1 MHRPTVGLIA
11 LVLLAGGAS
20 CYLLGWGSAALE
32 SAFWRVGVV
41 LALVWLALPE
51 LLRVRNKFLLAAFL
65 AVVLVAALKPRLL
78 PFALLFCVLYAILR
92 PRRRPDHR

>member
-11 LVLLAGGAS
+11 LVLLSGAAS

-41 LALVWLALPE
+41 LALLWLALPE
-51 LLRVRNKFLLAAFL
+51 LLRVRNKALLAAFL
-65 AVVLVAALKPRLL
+65 GVIVVTGFRLKLL
-78 PFALLFCVLYAILR
+78 PLALLLCVVFAILR
-92 PRRRPDHR
+92 PRRRPDR